1 MIPKRGRT
9 HRQMIVL
16 GSIFGSAGELT
27 QGLWRD
33 RGAKRW
39 MIPLAVF
46 LCLTGA
52 LLILAVTV
60 EALAPFIYPIF

>member
-1 MIPKRGRT
+1 MIPKRRRM
-9 HRQMIVL
+9 HRQMILL
-16 GSIFGSAGELT
+16 GSLTGAAGELA

-33 RGAKRW
+33 RAHKRW
-39 MIPLAVF
+39 LIPLALF
-46 LCLTGA
+46 LCLTAA